1 MCLSVCLSCC
11 LSVRLSV
18 RRSVRPFSLS
28 SVPFVRLFVCSTVCL
43 SALPSVCLSV
53 CLSVRPSVRLS
64 FGLPICLFVCLSIF
78 RNVCLYVR
86 LPAYQCPTKS
96 VGPFSSYKTHATHNS
111 CIRSDDELMFGMSIY
126 ENFTVANLHYQSADE
141 TKSSYKRPPPPSYHL
156 LISQS
161 VCLVP
166 TVSLFVNPERTNVI

>member
-1 MCLSVCLSCC
+1 MLLRLSRWSFIHVLVCLSILLSLCSSFCSPVCPPFRFVSFVRSSVRLSVCLSI
-11 LSVRLSV
+11 
-18 RRSVRPFSLS
+18 
-28 SVPFVRLFVCSTVCL
+28 
-43 SALPSVCLSV
+43 CLSV
-53 CLSVRPSVRLS
+53 CPSVRLS

-126 ENFTVANLHYQSADE
+126 ENFIVANLHYQMSWWNQII
-141 TKSSYKRPPPPSYHL
+141 L
-156 LISQS
+156 
-161 VCLVP
+161 
-166 TVSLFVNPERTNVI
+166 

>member
-1 MCLSVCLSCC
+1 MLVCLSILLSLCSSFC
-11 LSVRLSV
+11 SPVCPPFRFVSFVRSSVRL
-18 RRSVRPFSLS
+18 
-28 SVPFVRLFVCSTVCL
+28 CL
-43 SALPSVCLSV
+43 SALPSVCLSI

-126 ENFTVANLHYQSADE
+126 ENCTVANLHY
-141 TKSSYKRPPPPSYHL
+141 H
-156 LISQS
+156 IS
-161 VCLVP
+161 
-166 TVSLFVNPERTNVI
+166 

>member
-1 MCLSVCLSCC
+1 MIIHPCACLFVYLVVSLFVFLLAGLSALSVCL
-11 LSVRLSV
+11 
-18 RRSVRPFSLS
+18 VRPF
-28 SVPFVRLFVCSTVCL
+28 VCPTVCL
-43 SALPSVCLSV
+43 SALPSVCLSI

-126 ENFTVANLHYQSADE
+126 ENCTVANLY
-141 TKSSYKRPPPPSYHL
+141 YH
-156 LISQS
+156 IS
-161 VCLVP
+161 
-166 TVSLFVNPERTNVI
+166 

>member
-11 LSVRLSV
+11 LSVRLSA
-18 RRSVRPFSLS
+18 RRSVRPFGLSRS
-28 SVPFVRLFVCSTVCL
+28 SVRLSDCL
-43 SALPSVCLSV
+43 SALPSVCLSI

-96 VGPFSSYKTHATHNS
+96 VGPFSSYKSNAIHNS

-126 ENFTVANLHYQSADE
+126 ENCTVANLHY
-141 TKSSYKRPPPPSYHL
+141 H
-156 LISQS
+156 IS
-161 VCLVP
+161 
-166 TVSLFVNPERTNVI
+166 